1 MARVK
6 RNVPEVGRQGPNRP
20 GAREVPG
27 TIGGLLVALG
37 PSRVALMSNRG
48 RVVVSLALGLGL
60 PACIAV
66 NTGSDD
72 GGGDASLSIDSLSVT
87 PETVADGESFVVTW
101 KVSHTN
107 KTGYVTTMGLYVGT
121 ADELVDGQRDSRRL
135 FDEAITAGVA
145 NGADNSSITCTRKGT
160 IVKCGETNGGR
171 DIAGV
176 TDFTFRACSS
186 YVLSSEDVC
195 ETRAVSLTFP

>member
-1 MARVK
+1 
-6 RNVPEVGRQGPNRP
+6 
-20 GAREVPG
+20 
-27 TIGGLLVALG
+27 
-37 PSRVALMSNRG
+37 MSNRG
-48 RVVVSLALGLGL
+48 WVAVSLALGLGL
-60 PACIAV
+60 SACISV
-66 NTGSDD
+66 NTGTGED
-72 GGGDASLSIDSLSVT
+72 GGDASLSIDLLSVT
-87 PETVADGESFVVTW
+87 PETVADGESFEVTW

-121 ADELVDGQRDSRRL
+121 AEELVDGQRDSRRL

-171 DIAGV
+171 DIAGE

-186 YVLSSEDVC
+186 YVLNSKDVC
-195 ETRAVSLTFP
+195 ETRPVLLTFP

>member
-1 MARVK
+1 MSSW
-6 RNVPEVGRQGPNRP
+6 GW
-20 GAREVPG
+20 
-27 TIGGLLVALG
+27 VA
-37 PSRVALMSNRG
+37 
-48 RVVVSLALGLGL
+48 VSLALGLGL
-60 PACIAV
+60 SACISL
-66 NTGSDD
+66 NTGGD
-72 GGGDASLSIDSLSVT
+72 GDGSGDASLSIDALSVT
-87 PETVADGESFVVTW
+87 PETVADGESFEVTW

-107 KTGYVTTMGLYVGT
+107 KTGYLTTMGLYVGT

-145 NGADNSSITCTRKGT
+145 NGADDRSITCTRKGT
-160 IVKCGETNGGR
+160 IVQCGEENGGR

>member
-1 MARVK
+1 MSTW
-6 RNVPEVGRQGPNRP
+6 GR
-20 GAREVPG
+20 A
-27 TIGGLLVALG
+27 I
-37 PSRVALMSNRG
+37 
-48 RVVVSLALGLGL
+48 VSLALGVGL
-60 PACIAV
+60 SACFTV
-66 NTGSDD
+66 NTSTD
-72 GGGDASLSIDSLSVT
+72 GGDSGDAELHIDSLSAA
-87 PETVADGESFVVTW
+87 PGTVADGESFEVTW

-135 FDEAITAGVA
+135 FDQAITAGVA
-145 NGADNSSITCTRKGT
+145 NGADNSSITCTRRGT

-186 YVLSSEDVC
+186 YVLSSEEAC
-195 ETRAVSLTFP
+195 ETRPVSLTFP